1 MVIFRACAHQ
11 TSAMAATVRLA
22 TRLDV
27 PLINA
32 LVYELAEVEEM
43 RSSCKSTDIGLN
55 ELLFTHAPFQGPT
68 VFILEIE
75 EPTKEAASQN
85 KHDEAMS
92 GTVVTKPLSDTSGEI
107 EKVPPVNTS
116 EVLLG
121 NTASVELML
130 FRSVSNVKYRG
141 RFFSEACSPK
151 ASDGV
156 FLNEV
161 SSPKSL
167 LQSNKETDMEEPVLE
182 VFRSASNMNLK
193 EHDTSAPAIAASEV
207 VEAPRGIPRINSG
220 SEDLYAEVIGEFSA
234 GSLVEDPDREAFQSP
249 CVDGKNSRIVAGFA
263 HVFPNYSTYLAKP
276 GLYMEA
282 LHIRKPYRRMGLGTM
297 FLKKIAKEAVK
308 LGMER
313 IEWCLLHSNQPAINF
328 YEGNGG
334 RIKPGFRKCAIDG
347 EAFNSCE
354 P

>member
-1 MVIFRACAHQ
+1 MKGFCSEEIAHQQHLWIIEVVVTLEQPKWIRSQSVSLIKAPYDQPYCVSDCEIKNRVFKCFVQRVLYLVIFRACAHQ

-85 KHDEAMS
+85 KDDEAMS

-220 SEDLYAEVIGEFSA
+220 SEDLYAEVIGDF
-234 GSLVEDPDREAFQSP
+234 
-249 CVDGKNSRIVAGFA
+249 
-263 HVFPNYSTYLAKP
+263 
-276 GLYMEA
+276 
-282 LHIRKPYRRMGLGTM
+282 RR
-297 FLKKIAKEAVK
+297 AV
-308 LGMER
+308 
-313 IEWCLLHSNQPAINF
+313 W
-328 YEGNGG
+328 
-334 RIKPGFRKCAIDG
+334 
-347 EAFNSCE
+347 
-354 P
+354 